1 MQRTLLVSMASV
13 SILAF
18 ASSAVALPPIPPY
31 VAEHYKAQPEFE
43 KFVAAFSAQK
53 MKCDTCHKPGA
64 DKKAKG
70 HGLNDFGEAVHKH
83 LKHKEFMA
91 AHKEKDN
98 PAQAAA
104 ATKLMADAL
113 KAAEAEKNADGKTF
127 GELMKAGM
135 LPGKN

>member
-1 MQRTLLVSMASV
+1 MLRQTQFLFVGLTFLSV
-13 SILAF
+13 S
-18 ASSAVALPPIPPY
+18 SAALALPPLPPY
-31 VAEHYKAQPEFE
+31 IADHYKTQPEFD
-43 KFVAAFSAQK
+43 KFAAAFAAQK

-83 LKHKEFMA
+83 LKHKDFLA
-91 AHKEKDN
+91 ANKEKAD
-98 PAQAAA
+98 PVQAAA
-104 ATKLMADAL
+104 AMKFVADAL
-113 KAAEAEKNADGKTF
+113 KAAEAEKNADGKIY